1 MRFLLDA
8 ICPEVCAAC
17 DAYAGPDGLC
27 GPCSAE
33 LPDRL
38 QRMPFPPDSV
48 RAGFY
53 LGSYAGPVGALLRRA
68 KYGRQDALVRVLA
81 ARVARAAAA
90 VSADVIVPVPSTA
103 SRRMQRGFDPPEII
117 AAAVSQSTG
126 VPMSE
131 ALARV
136 RGGAQAA
143 LARADRAAN
152 VRRGWRSTRPVR
164 GRVLLVDDVMTTGA
178 TARACADELLGA
190 GAREVWLLVAGA
202 SPERASKNFDIV
214 GEIGPGVRA

>member
-1 MRFLLDA
+1 MRLLLDA
-8 ICPEVCAAC
+8 ICPETCAAC
-17 DAYAGPDGLC
+17 EAPAGDDGLC

-38 QRMPFPPDSV
+38 QRMPHPPDSV

-53 LGSYAGPVGALLRRA
+53 LGSYAGPVGGLMRRA

-81 ARVARAAAA
+81 DRVARAA
-90 VSADVIVPVPSTA
+90 SELRADTIVPVPSTA
-103 SRRMQRGFDPPEII
+103 LRRMQRGFDPPEII
-117 AAAVSQSTG
+117 ATAVSRVVG
-126 VPMSE
+126 APVCE
-131 ALARV
+131 ALVRV

-143 LARADRAAN
+143 RARADRAAN
-152 VRRGWRSTRPVR
+152 ARRGWRATRSMQ
-164 GRVLLVDDVMTTGA
+164 GRVLLVDDIMTTGA

-214 GEIGPGVRA
+214 GEIGPGVGA